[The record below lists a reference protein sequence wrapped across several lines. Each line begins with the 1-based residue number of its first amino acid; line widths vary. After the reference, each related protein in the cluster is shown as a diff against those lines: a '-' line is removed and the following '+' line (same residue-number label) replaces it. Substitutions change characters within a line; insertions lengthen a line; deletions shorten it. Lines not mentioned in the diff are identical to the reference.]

1 MIFRRHQLRDLLI
14 PSSSY
19 RPPWHIAA
27 SYSSLWVRAGILLLA
42 TAVAPTTA
50 ADPLPDNSRS
60 STEATGF
67 ADIGEF
73 YDDPD
78 ADYSDDGSRALK
90 LSEEEITS
98 EALTPISPLEE
109 TGLLGNWGDSL
120 DEAED

>member
-1 MIFRRHQLRDLLI
+1 MIFRRQQLRDLLTS
-14 PSSSY
+14 SSSY
-19 RPPWHIAA
+19 RTPRHAAA
-27 SYSSLWVRAGILLLA
+27 SYNLWVRAGILLLS
-42 TAVAPTTA
+42 TAIAPTLA
-50 ADPLPDNSRS
+50 ADPLPDTSRS
-60 STEATGF
+60 STEPTPL

-78 ADYSDDGSRALK
+78 ADYSDDGSRTLK
-90 LSEEEITS
+90 LSEGGTTS